1 MVWYRKHRGSVESP
15 KQDQPKEIHMKTHY
29 ITKTATMKAGSEKQ
43 LVTYKGTPI
52 RSSGYFGRNF
62 ADQK

>member
-1 MVWYRKHRGSVESP
+1 
-15 KQDQPKEIHMKTHY
+15 MKTHY